1 MNYCYNRKR
10 KVRELGTIKRIVL
23 LVLDS
28 VGIGAAPDA
37 EKYGDGGSN
46 TLGNMAAALGGLDLP
61 NLGLLGLGNT
71 TSILGVPPAAEP
83 RGNWGRMQPAA
94 AGKDTTS
101 GHWELAGLILQE
113 PFPLFPH
120 GFPPEVIQAVE
131 RAFGRKVLGNRVASG
146 TAIIEELGPQH
157 IETCY
162 PIVYT
167 SADSVFQIAAHEEVI
182 PVPELYELCR
192 KARKILQGKY
202 GVGRVI
208 ARPFI
213 GTRGSFKRTANR
225 RDFALP
231 PPQDTILDR
240 LLVSGREVIGIGKI
254 EDIFA
259 GRGLSEALHTT
270 GNLDGMEKTLAALK
284 GVGEGLLFVN
294 LVDFDTLYGHRN
306 DPAGYARALEE
317 FDQWLPELWE
327 AMEAADL
334 LIITADHGCDP
345 TTSSTDHSREYVPL
359 LVWGKGI
366 PAGIH
371 LGDRKTFADVAATI
385 AALFDIPGTG
395 AGESFHTLLVGKD

>member
-1 MNYCYNRKR
+1 MA
-10 KVRELGTIKRIVL
+10 
-23 LVLDS
+23 LVQHPMLKNTAM
-28 VGIGAAPDA
+28 GAATPWQ
-37 EKYGDGGSN
+37 YGRRPR
-46 TLGNMAAALGGLDLP
+46 GLDLP

-71 TSILGVPPAAEP
+71 TSILGGPRAAEP

-157 IETCY
+157 IETGY

-254 EDIFA
+254 EDI
-259 GRGLSEALHTT
+259 LP
-270 GNLDGMEKTLAALK
+270 AAAS
-284 GVGEGLLFVN
+284 V
-294 LVDFDTLYGHRN
+294 RPCIP
-306 DPAGYARALEE
+306 PATWMG
-317 FDQWLPELWE
+317 W
-327 AMEAADL
+327 
-334 LIITADHGCDP
+334 
-345 TTSSTDHSREYVPL
+345 
-359 LVWGKGI
+359 
-366 PAGIH
+366 
-371 LGDRKTFADVAATI
+371 RK
-385 AALFDIPGTG
+385 PWPP
-395 AGESFHTLLVGKD
+395 